1 MLIDR
6 KQYLKKASLIW
17 ILFML
22 WSVPTKADTLQSFIR
37 YSQAY
42 DKLFNFQLTWAKK
55 GIVAVIA
62 KERVPDYVWSVLV
75 MKERQGIPVIV
86 VLLNHRHISYSW
98 LRKLE
103 KAGIPVYSRDI
114 NIYYNIYVIDS
125 KVIFFG
131 QSAGI
136 RIADPVLARKLIEN

>member
-22 WSVPTKADTLQSFIR
+22 WSVPTKADTLQSFIK

-42 DKLFNFQLTWAKK
+42 NRLFNFQLTWAKK
-55 GIVAVIA
+55 GIVAIVGR
-62 KERVPDYVWSVLV
+62 ETVPNYVWSVLV

-86 VLLNHRHISYSW
+86 TLTDDAKLPMRWRYW
-98 LRKLE
+98 LRL
-103 KAGIPVYSRDI
+103 AGVS
-114 NIYYNIYVIDS
+114 IYTKDVGIDYNIYVIDG
-125 KVIFFG
+125 KYVFVG
-131 QSAGI
+131 QKAGI
-136 RIADPVLARKLIEN
+136 KITDPVLARKLIEN